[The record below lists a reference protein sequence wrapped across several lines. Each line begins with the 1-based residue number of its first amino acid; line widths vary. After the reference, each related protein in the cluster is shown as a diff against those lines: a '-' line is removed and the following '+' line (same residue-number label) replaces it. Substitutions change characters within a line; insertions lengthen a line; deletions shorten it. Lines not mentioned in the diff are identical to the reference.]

1 MWIRCGMSNIK
12 KGIENVVG
20 KAIESSLK
28 ENRADLKG
36 KYEDSLK
43 VLQESEA
50 ITEKDVK
57 KIQVE
62 TTRQVDALKRKVSGA
77 AGLTVKNATLALI
90 EEYVSKAFDG
100 ATQKLQQDFVGSRR
114 YDRFLSYVIEE
125 GAEKV
130 AKNNLILSA
139 NSKDLE
145 KARTIVKD
153 VEKKLGIKIKVNKQM
168 INCIGGIR
176 IGDSEQTMLYDNT
189 IEMRLSRADASLRK
203 EVANIYLRGEEKI
216 GS

>member
-1 MWIRCGMSNIK
+1 MSNIK

-20 KAIESSLK
+20 KAIESSSK
-28 ENRADLKG
+28 ENRADLKA
-36 KYEDSLK
+36 KFEDSLK

-50 ITEKDVK
+50 ITERDVK

-100 ATQKLQQDFVGSRR
+100 ATQKLQQDFVRSRR
-114 YDRFLSYVIEE
+114 YDRFLRYVIEE

-176 IGDSEQTMLYDNT
+176 IGDSDQTMLYDNT

>member
-1 MWIRCGMSNIK
+1 MSNIK

-20 KAIESSLK
+20 KAIESSSK
-28 ENRADLKG
+28 ENRADLKA
-36 KYEDSLK
+36 KFEDSLK

-50 ITEKDVK
+50 ITERDVK

-176 IGDSEQTMLYDNT
+176 IGDSDQTMLYDNT

>member
-1 MWIRCGMSNIK
+1 MSNIK

-20 KAIESSLK
+20 KAIESSSK
-28 ENRADLKG
+28 ENRADLKA
-36 KYEDSLK
+36 KFEDSLK

-50 ITEKDVK
+50 ITERDVK

-100 ATQKLQQDFVGSRR
+100 ATQKLQQDFVRSRR

-145 KARTIVKD
+145 KARMIVKD